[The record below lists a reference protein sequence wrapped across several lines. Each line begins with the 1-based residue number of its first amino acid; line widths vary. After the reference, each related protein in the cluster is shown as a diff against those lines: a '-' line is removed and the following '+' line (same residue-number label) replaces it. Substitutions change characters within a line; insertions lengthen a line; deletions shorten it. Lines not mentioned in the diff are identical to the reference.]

1 MLKISSIKVINRD
14 FWWYAWIYLLETIA
28 KLLNEKT
35 LFASLLAEPSD
46 KIIIFG

>member
-1 MLKISSIKVINRD
+1 MLKIFSIKVINRD
-14 FWWYAWIYLLETIA
+14 VWCYAWIYLLETIA

-46 KIIIFG
+46 KISIFG